1 MKKKSVIIFVLTIL
15 LLAIVV
21 FWFLGKKE
29 EEKKLQAEREVL
41 AQYESIIKQNSFLES
56 IVVNTY
62 TQKNKD
68 QSITGQ
74 NSSYTT
80 SNLNVNE
87 ESILADVEIYAED
100 IKKVLTPYTE
110 PRPNEATLV
119 LEALKNNDLTQLKSL
134 DASLNLHQT
143 ALASLLQIE
152 TPVTAQIVHLRLTN
166 NIKDQIDLLT
176 QMKNLNQN
184 PEQALEAALDYPV
197 IASSFF
203 QATNNINIYLEN
215 RGVIFEENERL
226 NLFYNL

>member
-1 MKKKSVIIFVLTIL
+1 MRKKKVVIFVLTIL

-29 EEKKLQAEREVL
+29 EEKKLQAEREVS
-41 AQYESIIKQNSFLES
+41 AQYESIIKHNSFLES
-56 IVVNTY
+56 IVINTY
-62 TQKNKD
+62 TQNKD
-68 QSITGQ
+68 QSIT
-74 NSSYTT
+74 SPSTFYTT
-80 SNLNVNE
+80 NNLNVNE
-87 ESILADVEIYAED
+87 ESTLADVEIYAED
-100 IKKVLTPYTE
+100 IKKALTPYTE

-119 LEALKNNDLTQLKSL
+119 LEALKTNDLTQLKSL
-134 DASLNLHQT
+134 DTSLNLHQT

-197 IASSFF
+197 VASSFF

-215 RGVIFEENERL
+215 RGITFTENERL
-226 NLFYNL
+226 NLFYNI

>member
-1 MKKKSVIIFVLTIL
+1 MRKKKVVIFVLTIL

-29 EEKKLQAEREVL
+29 EEKKLQAEREVS

-62 TQKNKD
+62 TQNKD
-68 QSITGQ
+68 QSIT
-74 NSSYTT
+74 SPSTFYTT
-80 SNLNVNE
+80 NNLNVNE
-87 ESILADVEIYAED
+87 ESTLADVEIYAED
-100 IKKVLTPYTE
+100 IKKALTPYTE

-119 LEALKNNDLTQLKSL
+119 LEALKTNDLTQLKSL
-134 DASLNLHQT
+134 DTSLNLHQT

-197 IASSFF
+197 VASSFF